1 MSCPICLDNFTKQ
14 AHRKP
19 VSCPYCNEAAC
30 VRCVETH
37 ISSSHQ
43 DPHCFSC
50 RRGWTYDFLESAL
63 PKTWYAKDFKANRQ
77 AVLMD
82 RERSRL
88 PEAQGW
94 AERIKKA
101 REVYGP
107 GAAEAFKKKKE
118 LLQQIKALEDE
129 IDTMT
134 NAHINKHKKEYT
146 DINEVLY
153 SYNFYSKLRNL
164 PEEEREKAIDERE
177 VMKKDA
183 RKKQAKLNKPLNEQ
197 IKPLR
202 ARCKELKEQTSAFA
216 LQHRRSLY
224 MKENSLNMTD
234 EEYAQAEERLRIEA
248 ELRENNNGED
258 MADPE
263 IRQAM
268 VASLMATVKKP
279 GEKRTFTM
287 KCPAPECRG
296 FLNTQYV
303 CGLCERGTCAHCLT
317 LYSETQPDG
326 RKHECKQEDVETVKE
341 IKKSCRNCPSCG
353 MSIFRIE
360 GCNQMF
366 CTSCNTAFDWTTGR
380 ELVTNQIHNPHY
392 SEYLRK
398 MGLDRRTAAREE
410 PALAQGQLFANC
422 DRLPPHRHYYNTYF
436 TNSIIIMFK
445 NHNMKIVENEINKL
459 NYIYRLL
466 IEIQEEMMGIVRAEL
481 ESVSD
486 NRRINAE
493 YLAGVYGENEWK
505 KKLAINEAS
514 RIAYNEAHD
523 ALDAF
528 RAVGRDIFVE
538 LATNIDELK
547 KTGST
552 KANDYEV
559 CYRNAYKQ
567 FRTLLHIYNKKI
579 LDTVRVY
586 KIPCRAIEDYIT
598 TSSTGL
604 EFRGF
609 HNREPQTIYR
619 LRLVG
624 NSQLKNIIL
633 TEDELRF
640 EVPEP
645 RPMIQSA

>member
-19 VSCPYCNEAAC
+19 VSCPYCNESAC
-30 VRCVETH
+30 VRCLETH

-50 RRGWTYDFLESAL
+50 RRGWTYDFLEAAL

-129 IDTMT
+129 IYTMT

-234 EEYAQAEERLRIEA
+234 EEYARAEERLRIEA

-326 RKHECKQEDVETVKE
+326 RKHECKPEDVETVKE

-366 CTSCNTAFDWTTGR
+366 CTSCNTAFDWATGR

-392 SEYLRK
+392 SEYLKK
-398 MGLDRRTAAREE
+398 MGLDRRIVTQVTEQV
-410 PALAQGQLFANC
+410 PGPGQLFTDC
-422 DRLPPHRHYYNTYF
+422 TRLPVYRHYFMNYF
-436 TNSIIIMFK
+436 NDCSFIK
-445 NHNMKIVENEINKL
+445 NINNEIMKL
-459 NYIYRLL
+459 CDIYRF
-466 IEIQEEMMGIVRAEL
+466 IIDIQERYMEMVREEL
-481 ESVSD
+481 ESVRD

-493 YLAGVYGENEWK
+493 YLAGIYGDNEWK
-505 KKLAINEAS
+505 KKLATNEAS

-528 RAVGRDIFVE
+528 VAVGRDIFME
-538 LATNIDELK
+538 LAAGLDTIKNSKLSQI
-547 KTGST
+547 S
-552 KANDYEV
+552 DYEKQ
-559 CYRNAYKQ
+559 YRNAYKQ
-567 FRTLLHIYNKKI
+567 FGTLLYIYNKKI
-579 LDTVRVY
+579 IDTIRVY
-586 KIPCRAIEDYIT
+586 KIPCRVIEDQL
-598 TSSTGL
+598 SL
-604 EFRGF
+604 
-609 HNREPQTIYR
+609 PAMIYR
-619 LRLVG
+619 QNRVVPHRLTVTTH
-624 NSQLKNIIL
+624 NMLKNIVL
-633 TEDELRF
+633 TEEEGLTYII
-640 EVPEP
+640 PEP
-645 RPMIQSA
+645 RPM

>member
-1 MSCPICLDNFTKQ
+1 
-14 AHRKP
+14 
-19 VSCPYCNEAAC
+19 
-30 VRCVETH
+30 
-37 ISSSHQ
+37 
-43 DPHCFSC
+43 
-50 RRGWTYDFLESAL
+50 
-63 PKTWYAKDFKANRQ
+63 
-77 AVLMD
+77 MD

-107 GAAEAFKKKKE
+107 GAATAFKKKKE
-118 LLQQIKALEDE
+118 LLQQIKVLEDE

-153 SYNFYSKLRNL
+153 SYNFYSKIRNL
-164 PEEEREKAIDERE
+164 SEEEREKALDERDRL
-177 VMKKDA
+177 KKDA
-183 RKKQAKLNKPLNEQ
+183 RKKQAKLNKPLNEE

-202 ARCKELKEQTSAFA
+202 ALYKELKEQTAAFT
-216 LQHRRSLY
+216 LEHRRSLY
-224 MKENSLNMTD
+224 MKDNGLNMTD

-248 ELRENNNGED
+248 ELRANNNGED

-263 IRQAM
+263 MRQAM

-296 FLNTQYV
+296 FLNTQYI

-317 LYSETQPDG
+317 LYSEEDADG
-326 RKHECKQEDVETVKE
+326 RKHECKPEDVETVKE

-366 CTSCNTAFDWTTGR
+366 CTSCNTAFDWATGR

-398 MGLDRRTAAREE
+398 MGLDRRTVGQGQE
-410 PALAQGQLFANC
+410 PALALAQGQIFTDC
-422 DRLPPHRHYYNTYF
+422 DRLPSHRVYYINYL
-436 TNSIIIMFK
+436 MFK
-445 NHNMKIVENEINKL
+445 NVHMFEFENLDEINHL
-459 NYIYRLL
+459 SNIYRLL

-538 LATNIDELK
+538 LAANIDEIKKPHANSNKLK
-547 KTGST
+547 KSLDELNNLRIIPDEY
-552 KANDYEV
+552 KK
-559 CYRNAYKQ
+559 CYNNAYKQ
-567 FRTLLHIYNKKI
+567 IKTLLHIYNKKI
-579 LDTVRVY
+579 LDTIRVY
-586 KIPCRAIEDYIT
+586 KIPCRVIEDYRT
-598 TSSTGL
+598 TNPI
-604 EFRGF
+604 GF

-619 LRLVG
+619 LRLITHTG
-624 NSQLKNIIL
+624 LKNTTL
-633 TEDELRF
+633 TEYGLHF

-645 RPMIQSA
+645 VPSL